1 MNRDLI
7 DSYEDGG
14 RRLHKAIEH
23 LDRNDLSAMPVP
35 GAWSIQQLVVHLADS
50 DLVMADR
57 MKRVIAED
65 RPQLLAFDE
74 NRWVTGLH
82 YELQSAQDAADLF
95 ALNRR
100 VLAGVLRVLPDAAFA
115 RAGVHSERGEMTLA
129 AIVQLAVNHLEHHL
143 KFLYEK
149 REKLGKLLW

>member
-1 MNRDLI
+1 
-7 DSYEDGG
+7 
-14 RRLHKAIEH
+14 
-23 LDRNDLSAMPVP
+23 
-35 GAWSIQQLVVHLADS
+35 
-50 DLVMADR
+50 

-82 YELQSAQDAADLF
+82 YELQSAPDAADLF

-100 VLAGVLRVLPDAAFA
+100 LLAGVLRVLPDAAFA
-115 RAGVHSERGEMTLA
+115 RAGVHSERGEMTLET
-129 AIVQLAVNHLEHHL
+129 IVQFAVNHLEHHL